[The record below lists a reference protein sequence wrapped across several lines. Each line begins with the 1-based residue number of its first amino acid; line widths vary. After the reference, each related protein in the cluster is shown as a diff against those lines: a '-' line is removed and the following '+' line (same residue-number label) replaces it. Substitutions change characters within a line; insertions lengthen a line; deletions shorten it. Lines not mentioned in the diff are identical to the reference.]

1 MDNDLEYKLVKPDK
15 SLGDF
20 VESFWLLQSH
30 SDNNKDVI
38 VLPDGRIDLVFYK
51 STTKSFE
58 ITLVGLGTQYEQATI
73 TPKHLAYAVSFK
85 PHLQQNIFFTKTLP
99 ICGTPKRIYQPTFGV
114 LVRTT

>member
-73 TPKHLAYAVSFK
+73 TPYLNKA
-85 PHLQQNIFFTKTLP
+85 Q
-99 ICGTPKRIYQPTFGV
+99 C
-114 LVRTT
+114 